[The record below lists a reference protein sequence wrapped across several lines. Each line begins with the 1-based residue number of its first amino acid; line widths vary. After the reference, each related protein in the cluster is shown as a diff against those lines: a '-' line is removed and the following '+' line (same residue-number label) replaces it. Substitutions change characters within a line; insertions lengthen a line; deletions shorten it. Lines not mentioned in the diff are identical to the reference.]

1 VSGLMALML
10 MTGCQPA
17 SLLTIMV
24 IDNQQIL
31 MLRTQ
36 ERVPLL
42 LLSKAGFT
50 VNPKDQVLLNGMSIP
65 LDQPFSPNGSITL
78 QIRHA
83 VDLTLN
89 TPQEQHVY
97 QTSAFT
103 VGQALS
109 DNGLTMYASDFLDPP
124 ASTFITGPISVI
136 YQPAR
141 ELSVYVDGR
150 FVTIRSSAQTVGDGL
165 AEAGISLV
173 GMDFSSPTES
183 EALPADGQIR
193 VVRVNESLVFSQRS
207 IPFTSEFQESSE
219 IDLGQE
225 KILQS
230 GVNGLAI
237 SRTRIRYED
246 GQEVSRKVEA
256 ENMVRLPQKRIMARG
271 TQIVL
276 KTTVVDGVTIHYW
289 RAIQMYAT
297 SYSPCR
303 SGVPSKCYSGTSSG
317 LPAGKGVVAMHGD
330 WYYALQ
336 GVEVYIPGYGR
347 AVIGDICGGCVGK
360 PWIDLGY
367 SDSDWQ
373 EWSGYV
379 TVYFLAP
386 APASIPYVLQ

>member
-1 VSGLMALML
+1 MALIL

-17 SLLTIMV
+17 SLITIRIV
-24 IDNQQIL
+24 DNQQVL
-31 MLRTQ
+31 TLRTQ

-42 LLSKAGFT
+42 LLTQAGFT
-50 VNPKDQVLLNGMSIP
+50 VHPTDQVLLNGMPIP

-83 VDLTLN
+83 FDLTLN

-97 QTSAFT
+97 QTAAYT

-109 DNGLTMYASDFLDPP
+109 DNGLTLYASDFLDPP
-124 ASTFITGPISVI
+124 AGTFINSPISVI
-136 YQPAR
+136 YRPAR
-141 ELSVYVDGR
+141 ELSVYVDGS
-150 FVTIRSSAQTVGDGL
+150 FVMIRSAAQIVGDAL

-173 GMDFSSPTES
+173 GLDYSSPAES
-183 EALPADGQIR
+183 EALPADRQIR
-193 VVRVNESLVFSQRS
+193 VVRVSESLVFSQRS

-219 IDLGQE
+219 IELGQE
-225 KILQS
+225 KILQP

-237 SRTRIRYED
+237 SRTRVRYED
-246 GQEVSRKVEA
+246 GQEVSRKVES
-256 ENMVRLPQKRIMARG
+256 ESMVRLPQKRIAARG
-271 TQIVL
+271 TQIVV
-276 KTTVVDGVTIHYW
+276 KTTVVDGVTIQYW
-289 RAIQMYAT
+289 RAVQMYAT

-303 SGVPSKCYSGTSSG
+303 SGVPGKCFSGTSSG

-336 GVEVYIPGYGR
+336 GVEVYVPGYGR

-386 APASIPYVLQ
+386 APPSIPYVLQ